1 MFRILYGTDILAA
14 KAQAI
19 VLPANPKPKAG
30 NGLDKYIYSKAGFKK
45 LLNARKQIGKL
56 GIAECGITEG
66 FDIGGKIIHVVTPYY
81 YHRDSDMQLYNCYKN
96 ALETARDN
104 GIRTVAFPLLSAGRM
119 GFPAE
124 EALYIAQDA
133 LDTSEYEGIF
143 DELLLVVRESIGD
156 DDDDDNYCNYSPEQL
171 EEMKVIAPF
180 EAKEREEAINK
191 MYQQMKN
198 DLSVKE
204 EFERRKREYIKR
216 QAADEYSYNRE
227 FVKGLID
234 SRIGEG
240 KLYKSLSE
248 LASKCCEY
256 STMKKMYDG
265 DRGCSPRV
273 ARKLALHLHLNRR
286 DTLMLM
292 QAFGIEFPAKN
303 YRSIQNDKTNYII
316 YDKALLDCIEKRI
329 YDEVK
334 VSELYNRRIEK
345 GYEK

>member
-1 MFRILYGTDILAA
+1 MFKIIYETDILDTR
-14 KAQAI
+14 AQAI
-19 VLPANPKPKAG
+19 VLPANPKPAAG
-30 NGLDKYIYSKAGFKK
+30 NGLDKYIYSKAGYKR
-45 LLNARKQIGKL
+45 LLNARKQIGEL

-66 FDIGGKIIHVVTPYY
+66 FDIGKKIIHVVTPHYY
-81 YHRDSDMQLYNCYKN
+81 YRDSEMLLYSCYKN

-124 EALYIAQDA
+124 EAMLIAQDA
-133 LDTSEYEGIF
+133 LDTSEYEGTF
-143 DELLLVVRESIGD
+143 DELLLVVRENTSD
-156 DDDDDNYCNYSPEQL
+156 DDDEDNYCNYSPEQL
-171 EEMKVIAPF
+171 EEMKVTAPF

-204 EFERRKREYIKR
+204 EFERLKKEYIKR
-216 QAADEYSYNRE
+216 QAADEYSYNRD

-234 SRIGEG
+234 SRVGEG

-248 LASKCCEY
+248 LASKCCDY
-256 STMKKMYDG
+256 SVMKKMYDG
-265 DRGCSPRV
+265 DRGCSPIV

-303 YRSIQNDKTNYII
+303 YRSIQNDKTDYTI

-329 YDEVK
+329 YDEDK
-334 VSELYNRRIEK
+334 VSELYNRRKEK
-345 GYEK
+345 SREK